1 MNVDEIV
8 AALGEATDVQLSE
21 ALTAI
26 NAEGRAVPAENT
38 PENVDKLEKLA
49 AARKAVLGEQTRRAE
64 LASKGDA
71 ARSAF
76 ADADKDKGADK
87 DATDKGTEGTEGES
101 KNKDAAPAKEVP
113 MNEPGAEPQ
122 EGTTGTADAP
132 PAGTEGG
139 DAVTA
144 SAKLG
149 DIGKQRKDKAPA
161 SAALTVTGRTTALGN
176 SPNFSAGQEL
186 TRKSLAESLSERWS
200 SLRGTRSSG
209 KHYVARVVTE
219 FPEERTLRQDA
230 SFNENAS
237 KLEKVAELATK
248 PEALTAAG
256 GFCAPLENLY
266 DIDVLGITARPIRDA
281 LSRFQVARGGI
292 QYRPPMDALA
302 MTAGLGIWTAEM
314 DAAVGVVEG
323 GTDIPDPV
331 KTCAIVECPD
341 LDTAVVE
348 AIYLCLQFP
357 NFTSRFDPEYVDA
370 NTRAALIAHARF
382 AENNLLGKLLTGS
395 KRLTAAKQV
404 SAVRDVLVTIDKT
417 VAYYRN
423 RHRLDTMV
431 PLRMI
436 LPRWVLDLFRAD
448 LCRGM
453 GSAYDAQQLGIADAT
468 IVTWFRNRGVNV
480 TFHLDGLDA
489 QDLGAG
495 GTSPEDIPAQNYA
508 NAAAGATVPGFIDK
522 IDSVLF
528 AEGDWLHLDG
538 GTLDLG
544 LVRDSSLNA
553 INRYQTF
560 VEDWEGVAFR
570 GIESLRLVMEVQ
582 PTGMVAGT
590 KDTSALVD

>member
-1 MNVDEIV
+1 MNVEEIV
-8 AALGEATDVQLSE
+8 AQLGEATDAQLSE
-21 ALTAI
+21 ALAAI

-38 PENVDKLEKLA
+38 PENVEKLQKLA
-49 AARKAVLGEQTRRAE
+49 DAKSAVKAELAKRAE
-64 LASKGDA
+64 LAAKADS

-76 ADADKDKGADK
+76 AEDADKDKADAKADADK
-87 DATDKGTEGTEGES
+87 GDEGTAGES
-101 KNKDAAPAKEVP
+101 KNADAAATKEVP
-113 MNEPGAEPQ
+113 MNEPGAEPKDGGVDVTNPQ
-122 EGTTGTADAP
+122 GND
-132 PAGTEGG
+132 GG

-144 SAKLG
+144 SAGLG
-149 DIGKQRKDKAPA
+149 SIGKQRKDAAPK
-161 SAALTVTGRTTALGN
+161 SAALTVTGRTTALSTTATVEN
-176 SPNFSAGQEL
+176 GQEL
-186 TRKSLAESLSERWS
+186 TRETLAVALAEKWQDV
-200 SLRGTRSSG
+200 RGMRGDG
-209 KHYVARVVTE
+209 KFRVARLTTE
-219 FPEERTLRQDA
+219 YPEERRL
-230 SFNENAS
+230 SENAAFGENAA

-281 LSRFQVARGGI
+281 LSRFQVSRGGI

-314 DAAVGVVEG
+314 DAAVGVVE
-323 GTDIPDPV
+323 TPSDVPDPV
-331 KTCAIVECPD
+331 KTCAVVDCPD
-341 LDTAVVE
+341 LEDAVVE

-357 NFTSRFDPEYVDA
+357 NFTSRFDPEWVRA
-370 NTRAALIAHARF
+370 NTEAALIAHARF

-395 KRLTAAKQV
+395 KRLTSAKAL
-404 SAVRDVLVTIDKT
+404 SAVRDVLVTIDKI

-448 LCRGM
+448 IARGM
-453 GSAYDAQQLGIADAT
+453 GSAYDATQLGIADAT
-468 IVTWFRNRGVNV
+468 IVAWFRNRGVNV
-480 TFHLDGLDA
+480 TFHLDGLGADA
-489 QDLGAG
+489 PN
-495 GTSPEDIPAQNYA
+495 SVPAQVYA
-508 NAAAGATVPGFIDK
+508 NAAAGSAVPGFIDK

-528 AEGDWLHLDG
+528 AEGDWLFLDG

-544 LVRDSSLNA
+544 LVRDSQLNA

-570 GIESLRLVMEVQ
+570 GIESLRVVMEVQ

-590 KDTSALVD
+590 MDTSGFVD

>member
-1 MNVDEIV
+1 MNVEEIV
-8 AALGEATDVQLSE
+8 AALGDATDAQLSE

-49 AARKAVLGEQTRRAE
+49 DAKKAVLAEQARRAE
-64 LASKGDA
+64 FA
-71 ARSAF
+71 AKADSARTAF
-76 ADADKDKGADK
+76 ADEPAKDKVEEK
-87 DATDKGTEGTEGES
+87 VEEPEGTAGES
-101 KNKDAAPAKEVP
+101 KNTDAAATKEVP
-113 MNEPGAEPQ
+113 MNDPGAVPTE
-122 EGTTGTADAP
+122 AAP
-132 PAGTEGG
+132 ETSTSG

-144 SAKLG
+144 AALG

-161 SAALTVTGRTTALGN
+161 SAALTVAGRTTALGN
-176 SPNFSAGQEL
+176 SPNFTAGQEL
-186 TRKSLAESLSERWS
+186 TRTTLAEALSERWT

-209 KHYVARVVTE
+209 KHYVARVTTDY
-219 FPEERTLRQDA
+219 PEERVLRADA
-230 SFNENAS
+230 SFNENAA
-237 KLEKVAELATK
+237 KLQKVADLVTK

-266 DIDVLGITARPIRDA
+266 DIDVLGITARPVRDA
-281 LSRFQVARGGI
+281 LSRFQVSRGGI

-314 DAAVGVVEG
+314 DALVGVVETP
-323 GTDIPDPV
+323 TDDPDPV
-331 KTCAIVECPD
+331 KTCAIIECPD

-448 LCRGM
+448 LTRGM

-495 GTSPEDIPAQNYA
+495 GASPEDIPAQNYA
-508 NAAAGATVPGFIDK
+508 NAAAGTAVPGFIDK

-528 AEGDWLHLDG
+528 AEGDWLFLDG

>member
-1 MNVDEIV
+1 MNVEEIV
-8 AALGEATDVQLSE
+8 AALGDATDAQLSE

-38 PENVDKLEKLA
+38 PENVEKLEKLA
-49 AARKAVLGEQTRRAE
+49 AARKAVLGEQTKRAE
-64 LASKGDA
+64 LAAKGDA
-71 ARSAF
+71 ARNTF
-76 ADADKDKGADK
+76 ADDSGKDNAEGAEK
-87 DATDKGTEGTEGES
+87 TEGDEGEKGES

-113 MNEPGAEPQ
+113 MNDPGAKP
-122 EGTTGTADAP
+122 
-132 PAGTEGG
+132 TEGNVDTG
-139 DAVTA
+139 AGGEGGEGAVTA
-144 SAKLG
+144 AALG
-149 DIGKQRKDKAPA
+149 EIGKQRKDKAPA
-161 SAALTVTGRTTALGN
+161 SAALTVNGRTTALSDTATVATGE
-176 SPNFSAGQEL
+176 EL
-186 TRKSLAESLSERWS
+186 TREKLAVALAEKWQD
-200 SLRGTRSSG
+200 LRGMRGTG
-209 KHYVARVVTE
+209 KFRVARVTTE
-219 FPEERTLRQDA
+219 YPTERVLSETA
-230 SFNENAS
+230 SFGENAA
-237 KLEKVAELATK
+237 KLQKVADQVTK

-281 LSRFQVARGGI
+281 LSRFQVSRGGI
-292 QYRPPMDALA
+292 QFRPPMDALA
-302 MTAGLGIWTAEM
+302 MTSGLGIWTAEM
-314 DAAVGVVEG
+314 DALVGVVE
-323 GTDIPDPV
+323 TPDDDPDPV

-382 AENNLLGKLLTGS
+382 AENNLLAKLLNGS

-453 GSAYDAQQLGIADAT
+453 GSAYDAAQLGIADAT
-468 IVTWFRNRGVNV
+468 ITTWFRNRGVNV
-480 TFHLDGLDA
+480 TFHLDGLNA

-495 GTSPEDIPAQNYA
+495 GASPEDIPAQNYA
-508 NAAAGATVPGFIDK
+508 NAADGAVVPGFIDK

-528 AEGDWLHLDG
+528 AEGDWLFLDG

-544 LVRDSSLNA
+544 LVRDSNLNA

>member
-1 MNVDEIV
+1 MNVEEIV
-8 AALGEATDVQLSE
+8 AQLGEATDAQLSE
-21 ALTAI
+21 ALAAI

-38 PENVDKLEKLA
+38 PENIEKLQKLA
-49 AARKAVLGEQTRRAE
+49 DAKNAVLAEQTRRAE
-64 LASKGDA
+64 FATKADT

-76 ADADKDKGADK
+76 ADDK
-87 DATDKGTEGTEGES
+87 TDKTDTEGDGTEGES

-113 MNEPGAEPQ
+113 MNEPGSEPKD
-122 EGTTGTADAP
+122 GTTDVTNP
-132 PAGTEGG
+132 PSAGG
-139 DAVTA
+139 DGEGAVTA
-144 SAKLG
+144 AALG
-149 DIGKQRKDKAPA
+149 EIGKQRKDAHK
-161 SAALTVTGRTTALGN
+161 SSALTVMGRTTALGN
-176 SPNFSAGQEL
+176 SPNFVAGQEL
-186 TRKSLAESLSERWS
+186 DRRALAEALSERWS
-200 SLRGTRSSG
+200 SLRGTRALG
-209 KHYVARVVTE
+209 KHYVARVTSAY
-219 FPEERTLRQDA
+219 PEERQLREDA
-230 SFNENAS
+230 SFGENAA
-237 KLEKVAELATK
+237 KLDKVANLVTK

-281 LSRFQVARGGI
+281 LSRFQVSRGGI

-302 MTAGLGIWTAEM
+302 MTAGQGIWTAEM
-314 DAAVGVVEG
+314 DAAVGVTETP
-323 GTDIPDPV
+323 TDVPDPV

-395 KRLTAAKQV
+395 KRLTQAKQL

-448 LCRGM
+448 MTRSM
-453 GSAYDAQQLGIADAT
+453 GSAYDPAMLGVADAT
-468 IVTWFRNRGVNV
+468 IVGWFRNRGVNV
-480 TFHLDGLDA
+480 TFHLDGLAADG
-489 QDLGAG
+489 GA
-495 GTSPEDIPAQNYA
+495 SVPAQFYA
-508 NAAAGATVPGFIDK
+508 NAAAGSAVPGFIDK
-522 IDSVLF
+522 IDSLLF
-528 AEGDWLHLDG
+528 AEGDWLFLDG

-570 GIESLRLVMEVQ
+570 GIESLRVVMEVQ

-590 KDTSALVD
+590 ADTSGFVD

>member
-1 MNVDEIV
+1 MNVEEIV
-8 AALGEATDVQLSE
+8 AALGDATDAQLSE

-38 PENVDKLEKLA
+38 PDNVDKLEKLA
-49 AARKAVLGEQTRRAE
+49 AAKKAVLGEQSRRAE
-64 LASKGDA
+64 LSSKGDT
-71 ARSAF
+71 ARTAF
-76 ADADKDKGADK
+76 ADEAAKDKT
-87 DATDKGTEGTEGES
+87 TDKADEKPADGTEAVEGES
-101 KNKDAAPAKEVP
+101 KNKDAAPTKEVP
-113 MNEPGAEPQ
+113 MNEPGAEPT
-122 EGTTGTADAP
+122 EGTTETAT
-132 PAGTEGG
+132 GGEG
-139 DAVTA
+139 AVTA
-144 SAKLG
+144 AALG

-161 SAALTVTGRTTALGN
+161 AAALTVSGRTTALGN

-186 TRKSLAESLSERWS
+186 TRGTLAEALSERWT

-209 KHYVARVVTE
+209 KHYVARVTTE
-219 FPEERTLRQDA
+219 YPEERTLRADA
-230 SFNENAS
+230 SFNENAA
-237 KLEKVAELATK
+237 KLQKVADVVTK

-266 DIDVLGITARPIRDA
+266 DIDVLGITARPVRDA

-314 DAAVGVVEG
+314 DAAVGVIEG

-331 KTCAIVECPD
+331 KTCAIIECPD

-448 LCRGM
+448 LTRGM
-453 GSAYDAQQLGIADAT
+453 GSAYDAAQLGIADAT
-468 IVTWFRNRGVNV
+468 ITTWFRNRGVNV

-495 GTSPEDIPAQNYA
+495 GASAEDVPAQNYA
-508 NAAAGATVPGFIDK
+508 NAAAGSVVPGFIDK

-528 AEGDWLHLDG
+528 AEGDWLFLDG

>member
-26 NAEGRAVPAENT
+26 NAEGRAVPPENT
-38 PENVDKLEKLA
+38 PENVEKLQKLA
-49 AARKAVLGEQTRRAE
+49 TAKKAVLGEQSRRAE
-64 LASKGDA
+64 LASQGDS
-71 ARSAF
+71 ARTVF
-76 ADADKDKGADK
+76 ADEPAKDKADAK
-87 DATDKGTEGTEGES
+87 DSEDAEAVEGES
-101 KNKDAAPAKEVP
+101 KNKDAAATKEVP
-113 MNEPGAEPQ
+113 MNEPGAEPT
-122 EGTTGTADAP
+122 EGTADPSA
-132 PAGTEGG
+132 GG

-144 SAKLG
+144 AALG

-161 SAALTVTGRTTALGN
+161 SAALTVSGRTTALGN
-176 SPNFSAGQEL
+176 SPNFTAGQEL
-186 TRKSLAESLSERWS
+186 TRTSLAEALSERWT

-209 KHYVARVVTE
+209 KHYVARVTTDY
-219 FPEERTLRQDA
+219 PEERTLRADA
-230 SFNENAS
+230 SFNENAA
-237 KLEKVAELATK
+237 KLQKVADKVTK

-266 DIDVLGITARPIRDA
+266 DIDVLGITARPVRDA

-314 DAAVGVVEG
+314 DAAVGVIES

-331 KTCAIVECPD
+331 KTCAIIECPD

-395 KRLTAAKQV
+395 KRLTAVKQV

-453 GSAYDAQQLGIADAT
+453 GSAYDAAQLGIADAT
-468 IVTWFRNRGVNV
+468 ITTWFRNRGVNV
-480 TFHLDGLDA
+480 TFHLDGLNA

-495 GTSPEDIPAQNYA
+495 GASPEDIPAQNYA
-508 NAAAGATVPGFIDK
+508 NAAAGSAVPGFIDK

-528 AEGDWLHLDG
+528 AEGDWLFLDG